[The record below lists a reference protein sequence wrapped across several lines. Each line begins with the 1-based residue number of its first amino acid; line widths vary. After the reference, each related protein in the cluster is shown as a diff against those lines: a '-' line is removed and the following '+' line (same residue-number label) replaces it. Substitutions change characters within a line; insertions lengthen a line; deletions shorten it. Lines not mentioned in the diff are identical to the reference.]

1 MPGIDR
7 ACQNVLRQVGDT
19 LQKGVGEYGQQL
31 QGHLEQIRQF
41 QDSQHQPV
49 IGQMKGTLSRL
60 NAWQDSQE
68 ALSKHVQALCET
80 VQNELTGLRSQLDE
94 QITTSVNR
102 LEGQLLSKMKQV
114 VEEQVSRAVREQ
126 QTTLSDSLISAM
138 RSRAQTPVS
147 SPVDPQQQ
155 QQQIVQ
161 LLRQGQLNT
170 AFQIALS
177 ASDLNLVMFV
187 CEAVDPSQV
196 FTQVPCPL
204 KQPVLLSLIQQLSA
218 DLTANTQLKHKY
230 LEEAVMNLETSSPLT
245 REHMPGVLGN
255 LVIKLQE
262 FVQNNHHDRMAR
274 SMRMLLMACQ
284 SLLK

>member
-1 MPGIDR
+1 M
-7 ACQNVLRQVGDT
+7 
-19 LQKGVGEYGQQL
+19 QKGIGEYGQQL
-31 QGHLEQIRQF
+31 QGHVEQVRQF
-41 QDSQHQPV
+41 HESQHQPV
-49 IGQMKGTLSRL
+49 LNQMKGTLNRL

-68 ALSKHVQALCET
+68 AVSKNVQVLSDT
-80 VQNELTGLRSQLDE
+80 VQSELAAMRTHLGEQLAA
-94 QITTSVNR
+94 SVGR
-102 LEGQLLSKMKQV
+102 LEEQLLTKMKQV
-114 VEEQVSRAVREQ
+114 VEQEVSKAVREQ
-126 QTTLSDSLISAM
+126 HDTLSDSLLTAM
-138 RSRAQTPVS
+138 RSRAQTPAP

-155 QQQIVQ
+155 QQHISQ

-187 CEAVDPSQV
+187 CETVDPSQV

-218 DLTANTQLKHKY
+218 DLTSNTQLKHKY
-230 LEEAVMNLETSSPLT
+230 LEEAVMNLDTTIALT
-245 REHMPGVLGN
+245 REHMPTVLGA

-262 FVQNNHHDRMAR
+262 YVQNNNQDRMAR